1 MSALKDITPEQ
12 FADPL
17 DLFGAT
23 SAARQRRIG
32 EEASAASIAETQRQ
46 FDIGQEI
53 LEPFVAESVPAFQ
66 RQAALAGS
74 RGPAEQGLAF
84 QQFRES
90 PATQFLRESGL
101 SLGGQNLTGA
111 PQQELERFAQG
122 LALQDFSNQF
132 NRLGTVAG
140 SGQAAASNLVG
151 LGEETAR
158 QTIQQREAE
167 LSAIRSGIAGQQAAR
182 ANLLGTGLGVA
193 SFALGGSNQPTTQ
206 SRNQIGV
213 PINQTNVGG
222 FV

>member
-132 NRLGTVAG
+132 NRLGSVTGVGLSGAQTLAG
-140 SGQAAASNLVG
+140 ANQATGANVGQSLSRAGQAQAQAGLVKGQGQAAVG
-151 LGEETAR
+151 ETYA
-158 QTIQQREAE
+158 
-167 LSAIRSGIAGQQAAR
+167 SAIGQ
-182 ANLLGTGLGVA
+182 
-193 SFALGGSNQPTTQ
+193 LGGMY
-206 SRNQIGV
+206 GG
-213 PINQTNVGG
+213 GG
-222 FV
+222 FGGGAG